1 MNAHTC
7 DAWYFGVRS
16 RWHWQWNG
24 WLSRLCAKSAAF
36 REVSQHYNFPVYLY
50 IFSIFFCNFDGIS
63 NVGNNVI
70 IMAALR
76 IAESDAD
83 IIFSSCGFFYLSSFI
98 SSPNFILSG
107 QRLDVY
113 HTSTHGVALV
123 QNLERRSE
131 TCCARLAKNTGHKK
145 VSKDRHLGTIA
156 QFCRAISSQLKHIS
170 TIGKSC

>member
-1 MNAHTC
+1 MTLTVK
-7 DAWYFGVRS
+7 W
-16 RWHWQWNG
+16 
-24 WLSRLCAKSAAF
+24 
-36 REVSQHYNFPVYLY
+36 
-50 IFSIFFCNFDGIS
+50 
-63 NVGNNVI
+63 
-70 IMAALR
+70 MALR
-76 IAESDAD
+76 EIRSFPRSFATLQFSCLFIHFLDFFLVILTVFQMWEITSLLWPPCVADVD

-98 SSPNFILSG
+98 SSPNLILSG